1 MSRGFP
7 SLTALLGLLAVAG
20 YQNRDKIAE
29 MLGGGA
35 TQQANTGNGTAG
47 TAGGLGGVLEGL
59 KGASGGGFLG
69 QGLSEL
75 IDRFKQSGQGE
86 VADSWVRTGP
96 NQEVGPDKLEHALG
110 PDVLQTLIAKTGLSR
125 QELLARLSRELPT
138 AVDRYTPD
146 GRLPADTAAGR
157 A

>member
-1 MSRGFP
+1 MNRGFP
-7 SLTALLGLLAVAG
+7 SMTALLGLLAVAG

-35 TQQANTGNGTAG
+35 TQPAGARNGTAG
-47 TAGGLGGVLEGL
+47 TAGGLGGLLEGL
-59 KGASGGGFLG
+59 KGAGGGFLG
-69 QGLSEL
+69 QGLNEL
-75 IDRFKQSGQGE
+75 IDRFKQSGDGE

-96 NQEVGPDKLEHALG
+96 NQDVGPDKLERALG
-110 PDVLQTLIAKTGLSR
+110 PDVLQTLMEKTGLSR
-125 QELLARLSRELPT
+125 QELLARLARELPN

-146 GRLPADTAAGR
+146 GRLPANTAPGR